1 MVLSVLAHLERTG
14 VASARRPPGSIELFG
29 I

>member
-14 VASARRPPGSIELFG
+14 VAAARRPPGAIDLLG
-29 I
+29 A